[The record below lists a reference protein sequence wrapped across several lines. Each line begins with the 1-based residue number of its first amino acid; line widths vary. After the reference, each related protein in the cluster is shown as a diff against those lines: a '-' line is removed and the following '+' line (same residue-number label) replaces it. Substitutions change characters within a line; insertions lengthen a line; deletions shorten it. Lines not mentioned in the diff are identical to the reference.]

1 MQNAEFIERIS
12 PFSTNQYSY
21 IMQQLLNSEIN
32 IKSEPNK
39 KKNIQASSICTKV
52 FVFKIKKTTC
62 KRFCSQFPFLRTM
75 MEAGFSC
82 VTLGGYCP
90 QLSESCC

>member
-1 MQNAEFIERIS
+1 MQNAEFTERIS

-39 KKNIQASSICTKV
+39 KKIFKPVAYAQKCLSS
-52 FVFKIKKTTC
+52 
-62 KRFCSQFPFLRTM
+62 R
-75 MEAGFSC
+75 
-82 VTLGGYCP
+82 
-90 QLSESCC
+90 

>member
-39 KKNIQASSICTKV
+39 KKNIQASSIYTKV
-52 FVFKIKKTTC
+52 FVFKIKK
-62 KRFCSQFPFLRTM
+62 KHMQ
-75 MEAGFSC
+75 
-82 VTLGGYCP
+82 TLLFTVPIFEDNDG
-90 QLSESCC
+90 SWI